1 MALGQEII
9 PNFAVSPI
17 NSMNMEKDFIIPH
30 GIFLDANGEQ
40 HGVNIKADGSMVE
53 IPLENA
59 VPKWFYESL
68 IMEDEEMEVA
78 IVRPFMEDEFKEW
91 LMATR
96 KIKEKSA
103 DDYLNAFESGY
114 DSLYE
119 EVGIDLYDMLAS
131 IFAEMPEDSDNNLTK
146 EDAPELVKIYF
157 DAMLEKIDKDEDSY
171 TKAELRALA
180 SYHAF
185 IVDMAGTDDRKLI
198 KEKTS
203 PLPDEDEFRSWL
215 ETEYNMD
222 YENIGKIV
230 SSVKRMDVI
239 LPSMVSD
246 PMTFLDVLR
255 ALPKRSKKENYIR
268 LVRGQKRRI
277 FKNANCSYKT
287 IQNGL
292 SNVKY
297 YINFLNRNTK

>member
-1 MALGQEII
+1 MELDQKVIT
-9 PNFAVSPI
+9 NFVVSPI
-17 NSMNMEKDFIIPH
+17 NSMNMEKDFRIPH
-30 GIFLDANGEQ
+30 GIFLDANGER
-40 HGVNIKADGSMVE
+40 HGVNIKADSSMVE

-59 VPKWFYESL
+59 VPKRVYESL
-68 IMEDEEMEVA
+68 LTEDEEMEVA
-78 IVRPFMEDEFKEW
+78 IVRPFMEAEFKEW

-119 EVGIDLYDMLAS
+119 EFGIDLYDMLAS
-131 IFAEMPEDSDNNLTK
+131 IFAETPEGSDYDLTK
-146 EDAPELVKIYF
+146 EDAPELVKIYL

-185 IVDMAGTDDRKLI
+185 IIDMMGVDDKKLI

-203 PLPDEDEFRSWL
+203 PLPDEEEFCSWL
-215 ETEYNMD
+215 ETEYKMD
-222 YENIGKIV
+222 YENARKIV

-255 ALPKRSKKENYIR
+255 ALPQRSKQENYIR
-268 LVRGQKRRI
+268 LVRGQKHRI
-277 FKNANCSYKT
+277 FKNADCSYKT
-287 IQNGL
+287 IMNGL
-292 SNVKY
+292 TNIKY
-297 YINFLNRNTK
+297 YLNFLNRNNK

>member
-1 MALGQEII
+1 MELGQEII
-9 PNFAVSPI
+9 PNFAVLQI
-17 NSMNMEKDFIIPH
+17 NSTNMEKDFIIPH
-30 GIFLDANGEQ
+30 GICLDANGER

-68 IMEDEEMEVA
+68 LMEDEEMEGT
-78 IVRPFMEDEFKEW
+78 IVRPFMEDKFKKW

-131 IFAEMPEDSDNNLTK
+131 IFAKTPDGSDYDLTK
-146 EDAPELVKIYF
+146 DDAAELVKIYL
-157 DAMLEKIDKDEDSY
+157 DAMLEKIDKDEDAY

-185 IVDMAGTDDRKLI
+185 IIDMAGTDDRKLI

-203 PLPDEDEFRSWL
+203 PLPDEDEFCSWL
-215 ETEYNMD
+215 ETEYKMV
-222 YENIGKIV
+222 YENVGKIV
-230 SSVKRMDVI
+230 SSVKRMDMI

-255 ALPKRSKKENYIR
+255 ALPKRSKQENYIR
-268 LVRGQKRRI
+268 LVRGQKHRF
-277 FKNANCSYKT
+277 FKNADCSYKT
-287 IQNGL
+287 ILNGL
-292 SNVKY
+292 ANITY
-297 YINFLNRNTK
+297 YLNFLNRDNK